1 MGKTCNENPLQGV
14 ISMRKLLLIS
24 AVLTLAASTAFAAPS
39 IGVYFD
45 QGMASSDGTVEPFV
59 TSTMYVIVS
68 DIGGSINGAE
78 YDLTLPPNVA
88 VLGHNYAGGN
98 GWALQGSGVS
108 YAIAFNSCELIGNLP
123 GYEPSFIVDEIGF
136 MTIAEFNSAPVA
148 LEACTACGDDI
159 GVTSP
164 RFATCFDTVH
174 NLTPTG
180 GTIASQ
186 TVPVQSES
194 WGAVKALF
202 AN

>member
-1 MGKTCNENPLQGV
+1 
-14 ISMRKLLLIS
+14 MRKLLLIS
-24 AVLTLAASTAFAAPS
+24 AVLTLAASSALAAPS

-45 QGMASSDGTVEPFV
+45 QGMANSDGTVEPFV
-59 TSTMYVIVS
+59 NSTMYVIVS
-68 DIGGSINGAE
+68 GIDGAAEGAE

-108 YAIAFNSCELIGNLP
+108 YAIAFGGCELIGDLA
-123 GYEPSFIVDEIGF
+123 GYTPSFIVDEIAF
-136 MTIAEFNSAPVA
+136 MTIAEFNQTPVT

-164 RFATCFDTVH
+164 RYASCFETVH
-174 NLTPTG
+174 NLTPTAG
-180 GTIASQ
+180 SIASQ

-194 WGAVKALF
+194 FAAVKALF